1 MNRVRNFI
9 TRDKKSLLTFGLACF
24 ASMLSSV
31 SANILTSLLL
41 GLLDTSDHRVFQPRV
56 YIALVLVVVPSL
68 MLKISGEL
76 RISFIKK
83 KMLELRNLMFNG
95 LIHLNSESFNKK
107 SKDEYLSYL
116 TNDLNT
122 FRNDYFTA
130 LEGFIVKFGL
140 IVIGLLFVLFMDIKF
155 FFMLL
160 IYALILGLFS
170 GIFRK
175 KMVVLNKDIS
185 NLNSEYSVQ
194 LANLFSG
201 IDIIKA
207 NDAEDIFLTNAED
220 VYQRQEKKKASHSLV
235 NGIQNN
241 LMSRIGTLSS
251 VLVLLYVSYRI
262 STGDMFFSEAV
273 FIIFF
278 VKMITQSI
286 SEIFPD
292 INNMKASEGMLN
304 IRLEHL
310 VSASNGVESTESTS
324 ITLKEKADFSFNDK
338 IEVNNLKFAYA
349 KKPVLKDVNFSIKK
363 GNKYLVKGES
373 GSGKSTLL
381 NILLGFLTSY
391 EGQITVDGTDLR
403 EISQSDFYDKIG
415 IVAQDVFLFEGTLR
429 ENICLFK
436 DYSDQDVER
445 AVRLANLEG
454 FVEAQPNGLNTPI
467 VDNGKDIS
475 GGEKQRIAIAR
486 AVIKRPAI
494 IFTDEMTSSLP
505 SDTAVEIERALLSLD
520 TTIISISHRIYAET
534 VDMYDEVLQIR
545 DRKVA
550 SL

>member
-467 VDNGKDIS
+467 VDNGKEIS